1 MLMRQQ
7 KQKCSSSYLIRY
19 LRPCRHPPT
28 RLMSE
33 QILHI
38 LTIFKPCF
46 TRVLYFYSLECASH
60 YPRPQQHINFNV
72 LEKSR
77 FEKTVN
83 CQTLLL
89 SIKIKLPTV
98 KETRRAVISS
108 KQCGEVPPTITITIF
123 TTVLVL
129 ISLIIHTRATMI
141 IHTRVTITIVH
152 YIQYIIHTR
161 VAGEFIAKN
170 ENRRRLL
177 CGHSLQI
184 HGAAFG
190 TIINYYQLSIVIRE
204 CIKKRF
210 FLEISPKSC
219 HYHQL
224 SLLSIAII
232 MIL

>member
-1 MLMRQQ
+1 M
-7 KQKCSSSYLIRY
+7 
-19 LRPCRHPPT
+19 
-28 RLMSE
+28 
-33 QILHI
+33 
-38 LTIFKPCF
+38 
-46 TRVLYFYSLECASH
+46 LYFYSLECASH

-161 VAGEFIAKN
+161 VAGEFVAKN

-210 FLEISPKSC
+210 FYAFPNDN
-219 HYHQL
+219 
-224 SLLSIAII
+224 
-232 MIL
+232 